1 MKQFVKSAILMLASL
16 LILTGCQ
23 TYFGYNS
30 QKQVTTKADF
40 HKENVEA
47 KQTWERYLKCYS
59 KPIPEDVHNK
69 LLKDAKE
76 LAEKHYGRYRDYNT
90 EKRYQSWKNE
100 LFEKASHRYRIRRGR
115 KEGVFPVEFF
125 RIYSTPQ
132 RFQKAQEEQKSR
144 EQQFAVV
151 ADELKKI
158 DIPEAVQISSTVK
171 NYFYKDG
178 SLYGNYIVKMQ
189 EPKLA
194 IEIRT
199 HLYSKNAEWVP
210 PFVFLRYPFDFIGCF
225 CGDWELAEH
234 KPDFFTLLSYCPPFS
249 WFFTRTPPYL
259 TSPSAQKTKHQV
271 IISKEGTV
279 VVEREKK
286 QKISGSEIPQA
297 IKWLQLRAKEGD
309 AVAQFNLAMLYDD
322 GKYIEKDSNLAHELF
337 GSAVK
342 VENVHVEKCIISSLP
357 ASKIEVIANKIN
369 DSPRK
374 MRILKEVADRGSSTA
389 QYSYAILCERN
400 KDSKQAL
407 KYYKMAADQGNID
420 AAIAVCRST
429 NYSYSIKEY
438 VDVVK
443 RALQTAAR
451 TDDIILAEKI
461 IKSGT
466 DNLEVGNAL
475 QIALTNDSCKVA
487 ELLLLTYVP
496 YNFNYASA
504 LKITAT
510 NKDSKCLPM
519 ILSRKKF
526 SLEELAYALDEAI
539 KCNSTKNVRLIL
551 KYMDTLLK
559 PEMSIGMNCAVPIS
573 KNNQEILS
581 ELAKRN
587 IKISISSLADLIK
600 FNSPKTIE
608 NVKFVIRDKKI
619 WDLASPDMDSAMLAS
634 AETGN
639 IGVLKLLI
647 ANGGEINCANDK
659 DETPLIIAR
668 NKGHIE
674 YVRYIASLGGTDS
687 ILAIKRYREKIK
699 DKREKLKVQ
708 KRKDFFQQHRVRHA
722 AEIKKLRQ
730 KFFNQKL
737 AHADKA
743 TMDMLIDKS
752 CKIIWYNDDYPQ
764 CMEAINLRLS
774 STPEKNKFYG
784 TVDTV
789 LAVEDLYPNYKNL
802 YKKLNS
808 FTSRRGAVADSDIQK
823 KAGMIILTNALCSA
837 WAEDDE
843 INYMQTELNK
853 MKEELDSI
861 GPGLSAGMGIASLG
875 IQRLTPIFIKI
886 LENAQTSKKTFKIMV
901 KIEKGTDGLE
911 YITVKSLDPHV
922 MITDSNLY

>member
-1 MKQFVKSAILMLASL
+1 MENKMKQFVKSAILMLASL

-59 KPIPEDVHNK
+59 KPIPKDVHNK
-69 LLKDAKE
+69 LLQD
-76 LAEKHYGRYRDYNT
+76 AEKQAGERYGNWRYDYDT

-100 LFEKASHRYRIRRGR
+100 LFEKASHRYRIIRGV
-115 KEGVFPVEFF
+115 KEGVFPSVFLS
-125 RIYSTPQ
+125 RYHLPQ
-132 RFQKAQEEQKSR
+132 SFQKAQDEQKIR

-151 ADELKKI
+151 SDEFKKI
-158 DIPEAVQISSTVK
+158 DIPEAVQISSTAQS
-171 NYFYKDG
+171 YFYKDG
-178 SLYGNYIVKMQ
+178 SLYGNYMVKMQ

-249 WFFTRTPPYL
+249 WFFTRTPPYF
-259 TSPSAQKTKHQV
+259 TEPSIQKTKHQV

-286 QKISGSEIPQA
+286 QKLSESEIPQA

-322 GKYIEKDSNLAHELF
+322 GKYIEKDSKRALELF

-369 DSPRK
+369 DFPRK

-451 TDDIILAEKI
+451 TDDIVLAEKI
-461 IKSGT
+461 IRQCNEHDLDSNT
-466 DNLEVGNAL
+466 AFY
-475 QIALTNDSCKVA
+475 IALKHDSYKVA
-487 ELLLLTYVP
+487 ELLLLTSYVD
-496 YNFNYASA
+496 NNALSTAAAS
-504 LKITAT
+504 
-510 NKDSKCLPM
+510 KDSKCLPF
-519 ILSRKKF
+519 ILTRKKF
-526 SLEELAYALDEAI
+526 SLQELAYALNEAI

-551 KYMDTLLK
+551 KYMDPLLK

-573 KNNQEILS
+573 KNNQEILA
-581 ELAKRN
+581 ELKKRK
-587 IKISISSLADLIK
+587 IKVDILSLEDLIK
-600 FNSPKTIE
+600 LNSPKVIE
-608 NVKFVIRDKKI
+608 YIKIVLADKRE
-619 WDLASPDMDSAMLAS
+619 WDLACPAMDKAMFAS
-634 AETGN
+634 AVTGN
-639 IGVLKLLI
+639 IEVLKLLI
-647 ANGGEINCANDK
+647 AHGGEINCTNYNG
-659 DETPLIIAR
+659 ETPLIVAR
-668 NKGHIE
+668 NKGHKE
-674 YVRYIASLGGTDS
+674 YVRYIALQGGTDS
-687 ILAIKRYREKIK
+687 LLEIRKATERIKV
-699 DKREKLKVQ
+699 KRENLKAQ
-708 KRKDFFQQHRVRHA
+708 KIRN
-722 AEIKKLRQ
+722 EIQLQRITRDADIQKLRQ
-730 KFFNQKL
+730 KFYNRRPDIASTEAMRLLTSKE
-737 AHADKA
+737 
-743 TMDMLIDKS
+743 S
-752 CKIIWYNDDYPQ
+752 KILWFTPENNYVRQMAAVD
-764 CMEAINLRLS
+764 LRLS
-774 STPEKNKFYG
+774 STPQKGQYYG
-784 TVDTV
+784 TVDTI
-789 LAVEDLYPNYKNL
+789 LATEDLYPTTKAL
-802 YKKLNS
+802 YKKFEMGYARNNFSKFGSEERL
-808 FTSRRGAVADSDIQK
+808 
-823 KAGMIILTNALCSA
+823 GMLMLVNLVCST
-837 WAEDDE
+837 WAEP
-843 INYMQTELNK
+843 YELEK
-853 MKEELDSI
+853 VQAELKKF
-861 GPGLSAGMGIASLG
+861 GPAQGMVSFRIYDLAEDVKKNIMAVHSA
-875 IQRLTPIFIKI
+875 
-886 LENAQTSKKTFKIMV
+886 KKTFRVMV
-901 KIEKGTDGLE
+901 KIEKGVDGLE
-911 YITVKSLDPHV
+911 YITVESLDPYV
-922 MITDSNLY
+922 SITDSNLY